1 MRWTALLITLLVL
14 LIAGCDLSRTFEVRG
29 RVVGFGNDGRT
40 VIVEHED
47 VQGLMPAMTMPFQTD
62 GTPALARLEI
72 GDAVGFSYVV
82 APESTWIYS
91 LERLPDSA
99 VARSPAGDNT
109 PSDYVPEGTSVL
121 IAGDTVP
128 DFTLVDQAGDTL
140 RMSDYAG
147 QTVVLTFIYTRCPI
161 PEYCPLLSQRFK
173 TLQPRLQERYGPD
186 VQLLSVSIDP
196 AYDTP
201 DVLRAY
207 AQRYTD
213 NLETWT
219 FATGTLEQVARVAGL
234 FGLYY
239 EPSGEA
245 VIDHSLA
252 TAVIDP
258 AGRVGR
264 VWRDNDWTPEDA
276 LRAVARAEGVDEG
289 VGKEAL

>member
-47 VQGLMPAMTMPFQTD
+47 VRGLMPAMTMPFKTD
-62 GTPALARLEI
+62 GTPDLARLEI

-109 PSDYVPEGTSVL
+109 PRDHVPEGTSVL

-173 TLQPRLQERYGPD
+173 TLQPRLRERYGPD

-245 VIDHSLA
+245 VIDHSLV
-252 TAVIDP
+252 TAVIGP
-258 AGRVGR
+258 EGHVER

>member
-1 MRWTALLITLLVL
+1 MRPTPLFLVL
-14 LIAGCDLSRTFEVRG
+14 FVLLTSGCDLSRTYEVKG
-29 RVVGFGNDGRT
+29 RVVGFGSDGRT

-47 VQGLMPAMTMPFQTD
+47 VQGLMPAMTMPFKTD
-62 GTPALARLEI
+62 GTPDLDRLEI

-82 APESTWIYS
+82 APESTWIYD
-91 LERLPDSA
+91 LERLPDN
-99 VARSPAGDNT
+99 VVTRSPAGDNT
-109 PSDYVPEGTSVL
+109 PRDHVPEGTPVL

-128 DFTLVDQAGDTL
+128 EFMLLDQAGDTL

-173 TLQPRLQERYGPD
+173 TLQPQLRARYGAD

-201 DVLRAY
+201 DVLRDY

-213 NLETWT
+213 DLETWT
-219 FATGTLEQVARVAGL
+219 FATGTPEQVGRVAGL
-234 FGLYY
+234 FGLFY
-239 EPSGEA
+239 EPGGGA

-252 TAVIDP
+252 TAVIGP
-258 AGRVGR
+258 EGRVVR
-264 VWRDNDWTPEDA
+264 VWRDNDWSLEDA
-276 LRAVARAEGVDEG
+276 LRAAARAEGADEAFS
-289 VGKEAL
+289 EETL